1 MTEHQCRVDTCLD
14 SLFSAV
20 LIQALLL
27 LCQYLKER
35 LNRCLGGSLVQGR
48 GSVSNGFQRH
58 TGEGK
63 TQLLHTARGEHMH
76 ECRRSPPPHIH
87 AIF

>member
-1 MTEHQCRVDTCLD
+1 
-14 SLFSAV
+14 
-20 LIQALLL
+20 
-27 LCQYLKER
+27 
-35 LNRCLGGSLVQGR
+35 LGGSLVQGR